1 MCGVRF
7 RGAELKMAREIVT
20 LEVMPESPDVDLEA
34 LKAQVLTLVTDFVK
48 EDEVETKVEQKP
60 VAFGLQMLDVK
71 FVRDEGAGDQERL
84 AKDIAAIEGVR
95 SCEVTQLQRAL
106 G

>member
-1 MCGVRF
+1 
-7 RGAELKMAREIVT
+7 MAREIVT

-34 LKAQVLTLVTDFVK
+34 LSATVLKLVTDFVK
-48 EDEVETKVEQKP
+48 EDEVETRITQKP

-71 FVRDEGAGDQERL
+71 FVRDEGAGDQEAL
-84 AKDIAAIEGVR
+84 AASIAALEEVR
-95 SCEVTQLQRAL
+95 SCEITQLQRAL